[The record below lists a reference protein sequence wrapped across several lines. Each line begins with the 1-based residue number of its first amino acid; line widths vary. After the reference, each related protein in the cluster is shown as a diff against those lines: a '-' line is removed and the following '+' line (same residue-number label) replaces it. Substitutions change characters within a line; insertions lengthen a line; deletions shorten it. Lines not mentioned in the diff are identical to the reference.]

1 MVDTNATTETRDGPQ
16 VRDATSVTSRWSF
29 AMAVPL
35 LAAAAT
41 GMVVLICVWVLNK
54 NSTERYLQEV
64 RANTVRDLATVRGAA
79 EKAINKR
86 VYLTSGLKAH
96 VSVHPEMTPREFADI
111 SELLMQ
117 EADGIRSVTS
127 IKGNEI
133 NDVYPR
139 EGNEGALGFKL
150 LKDPK
155 QRAAAKHAIKTGE
168 PWLYGPIELIQG
180 GQAFVYRAPVFETVP
195 GQSAGGGDYW
205 GMVSI
210 LIDEQVLFEEISASV
225 PDDLSI
231 AIRGRNDQ
239 GGPGEIIHGDPS
251 LLNAEPIDSEI
262 SLPTGSWTLYGLPAA
277 GWPTAPPAAAQLRV
291 LGVLLALLAGS
302 LVYLVVRSNQRYR
315 EYALQLE
322 HAHVALQQSAKEM
335 TLAKFAAEEANRAKS
350 QFLANMSH
358 EIRTPLSA
366 VIGITELLLDT
377 SLEREQRN
385 YLDLVRESGESLL
398 SVINDILDFSKIEA
412 GKLDLVSTPF
422 EIRERLGD
430 MMKPMGL
437 RAGAKQVELTLHV
450 AADVPAVIEGDAHR
464 LRQILVNLVGN
475 ALKFTEQG
483 EIAVGVSLD
492 SSTNDKCEV
501 HFQVR
506 DTGIG
511 IPADKLLHIFGAF
524 EQAEGGTARRFGGT
538 GLGLAIC
545 SRLVELMGGRIWV
558 ESELGSG
565 STFHFTGVFGVEKD
579 SDAVDQHDIAGLQDA
594 RVLIVDDLAT
604 SLMILEE
611 MVRGWGMRPTSVSN
625 ADRAI
630 AALKEARARDES
642 FQLLLTD
649 VHMPNR
655 SGFDLVS
662 EIRSDPTLKDL
673 PVIACTAYDQPGDH
687 QRWNELTIHRYLMK
701 PVKETELFD
710 AVLGVL
716 GETAVTKPG
725 ESTTADTEPVIRP
738 LNILLAE
745 DNQVNQ
751 TLAIALLKKW
761 GHTVTLASD
770 GKEALEKCVSGSYEL
785 VLMDVQMP
793 EMDGMEATRR
803 IREVEQQRGG
813 HVPIIA
819 LTAHALAGDHEKCL
833 EAGMDG
839 YVSKPLRIH
848 ELREAISSFFDDDS
862 PGDPHGDLPPET
874 NHADVDPAAA
884 SEPTDWSKAL
894 ELCAGDQ
901 TLLIDILEAFLE
913 ETPRLMNELEQALAD
928 ADGQAAKRLAHTL
941 KGALKALGLAAM
953 GDLAF
958 QIEQRATDDSLA
970 ETDSTLSQLR
980 QQLDAAIADA
990 RRVVNG
996 ERVAH

>member
-1 MVDTNATTETRDGPQ
+1 MVDSTATTETRDGRQ
-16 VRDATSVTSRWSF
+16 VRAANSVASRLSFDAG
-29 AMAVPL
+29 VPL

-41 GMVVLICVWVLNK
+41 GMVVLVCVWVLNK
-54 NSTERYLQEV
+54 NSTERYVQEI
-64 RANTVRDLATVRGAA
+64 RARTVRDLATVRGEA

-86 VYLTSGLKAH
+86 IHLTSGLKAH
-96 VSVHPEMTPREFADI
+96 VSVHPEMTPQQFADI
-111 SELLMQ
+111 SALLRK

-127 IKGNEI
+127 IRDDVI
-133 NDVYPR
+133 NDVYPL
-139 EGNEGALGFKL
+139 EGNEGALGFRL
-150 LKDPK
+150 LEDPK
-155 QRAAAKHAIKTGE
+155 QRAAAIRAKETGK
-168 PWLYGPIELIQG
+168 PWLYGPVELIQG
-180 GQAFVYRAPVFETVP
+180 GHAFVYRAPVYETVP
-195 GQSAGGGDYW
+195 GQTPGGGDYW

-210 LIDEQVLFEEISASV
+210 LIDEEVLFREISASV

-239 GGPGEIIHGDPS
+239 GGPGQIIHGAAS
-251 LLNAEPIDSEI
+251 LLNADPIDSEI
-262 SLPTGSWTLYGLPAA
+262 SLPTGSWKLYGIPTT
-277 GWPTAPPAAAQLRV
+277 GWPTASPAAPQLHV

-315 EYALQLE
+315 EYANQLE
-322 HAHVALQQSAKEM
+322 FAHAAAQRSAKEA
-335 TLAKFAAEEANRAKS
+335 TLAKLAAEEANRAKS

-385 YLDLVRESGESLL
+385 YLGLVRESGESLL

-450 AADVPAVIEGDAHR
+450 AADVPAVVEGDAHR

-492 SSTNDKCEV
+492 SSSTDECEV

-511 IPADKLLHIFGAF
+511 IPADKLSHIFGAF

-579 SDAVDQHDIAGLQDA
+579 TDAATQHDIAALQDA

-625 ADRAI
+625 AERAI
-630 AALKEARARDES
+630 TALKEAQTGDDS
-642 FQLLLTD
+642 FRLLLTD

-687 QRWNELTIHRYLMK
+687 QRWNELNIHRYLMK

-710 AVLGVL
+710 AVVGVL
-716 GETAVTKPG
+716 GETAIAKPG
-725 ESTTADTEPVIRP
+725 ESTTADAEPVIRP

-751 TLAIALLKKW
+751 TLAIALLKRW

-770 GKEALEKCVSGSYEL
+770 GKEAFEKCVSGSYEL

-803 IREVEQQRGG
+803 IREVEQDRGG

-839 YVSKPLRIH
+839 YVSKPLRIK
-848 ELREAISSFFDDDS
+848 ELRAAILSFFVDDP
-862 PGDPHGDLPPET
+862 PGDPAAGLDRAEVDSSVAT
-874 NHADVDPAAA
+874 NQ
-884 SEPTDWSKAL
+884 TDWSKAL

-901 TLLIDILEAFLE
+901 DLLIDILEAFLE
-913 ETPRLMNELEQALAD
+913 ETPRLMSELEQALAD
-928 ADGQAAKRLAHTL
+928 EDCQAARRSAHTL
-941 KGALKALGLAAM
+941 KGALHALGLASIA
-953 GDLAF
+953 DLAF
-958 QIEQRATDDSLA
+958 QIEQQATGDSLA

-996 ERVAH
+996 EHVAQ

>member
-1 MVDTNATTETRDGPQ
+1 MVDSIATTETRDGRQ
-16 VRDATSVTSRWSF
+16 ARDAASVASRLSF
-29 AMAVPL
+29 DAWVPL

-41 GMVVLICVWVLNK
+41 SMVVLVCVWVLNK
-54 NSTERYLQEV
+54 NSRGRYVQEIQA
-64 RANTVRDLATVRGAA
+64 RTVRDLATVRGEA

-96 VSVHPEMTPREFADI
+96 VSVHPEMTSQEFADI
-111 SELLMQ
+111 SALLMQ
-117 EADGIRSVTS
+117 EAEGIRSVTS
-127 IKGNEI
+127 IKNDVI
-133 NDVYPR
+133 NDVYPL
-139 EGNEGALGFKL
+139 EGNEDAVGFEL
-150 LKDPK
+150 LEDPK
-155 QRAAAKHAIKTGE
+155 QRAAAIHAKETGK
-168 PWLYGPIELIQG
+168 PWLYGPVELIQG
-180 GQAFVYRAPVFETVP
+180 GYAFVYRAPVNETVP
-195 GQSAGGGDYW
+195 GQSPGGGDYW

-210 LIDEQVLFEEISASV
+210 LIDKQVLFDEISASV

-239 GGPGEIIHGDPS
+239 GGPGEIIHGNES
-251 LLNAEPIDSEI
+251 LLNAKPIVSEI
-262 SLPTGSWTLYGLPAA
+262 ALPTGSWKLYGVPSD
-277 GWPTAPPAAAQLRV
+277 GWPTASPDAAQLRV

-315 EYALQLE
+315 EYANQLE
-322 HAHVALQQSAKEM
+322 FAHATAQRSAQEA
-335 TLAKFAAEEANRAKS
+335 TLAKLAAEEANRAKS

-377 SLEREQRN
+377 SLEQEQRN
-385 YLDLVRESGESLL
+385 YLGLVRESGESLL

-412 GKLDLVSTPF
+412 GKLDLVPTPF
-422 EIRERLGD
+422 EIRESLGD

-450 AADVPAVIEGDAHR
+450 APDVPPVMEGDAHR

-483 EIAVGVSLD
+483 EIAVGVSVD
-492 SSTNDKCEV
+492 SATADECEI

-511 IPADKLLHIFGAF
+511 IAADKLSHIFEAF

-545 SRLVELMGGRIWV
+545 SRLVEMMGGRIWV
-558 ESELGSG
+558 ESELGVG
-565 STFHFTGVFGVEKD
+565 STFHFTGVFGIET
-579 SDAVDQHDIAGLQDA
+579 DADVVDQHDTQALQDA

-611 MVRGWGMRPTSVSN
+611 MVRGWGMRPTSVSSADQAIEALRDAQIRN
-625 ADRAI
+625 AA
-630 AALKEARARDES
+630 

-687 QRWNELTIHRYLMK
+687 QRWNELEIYRYLMK
-701 PVKETELFD
+701 PVKQTELFD

-716 GETAVTKPG
+716 GVSAIAKPD
-725 ESTTADTEPVIRP
+725 ESPTADAQCDIRP

-770 GKEALEKCVSGSYEL
+770 GKEALEQYLSGSYEL

-803 IREVEQQRGG
+803 IREAEREQGG

-819 LTAHALAGDHEKCL
+819 LTAHALAGDQEKCL
-833 EAGMDG
+833 AAGMDG
-839 YVSKPLRIH
+839 YVSKPLRIN
-848 ELREAISSFFDDDS
+848 ELRDAISSFFVDDS
-862 PGDPHGDLPPET
+862 PADPSGDSSPEFDR
-874 NHADVDPAAA
+874 AEVESSAATD
-884 SEPTDWSKAL
+884 PTDWSKAL

-901 TLLIDILEAFLE
+901 NLLIDILAAFLE
-913 ETPRLMNELEQALAD
+913 ETPRLMSELEQALAD
-928 ADGQAAKRLAHTL
+928 EDCQAARRSAHTL
-941 KGALKALGLAAM
+941 KGALQALGLASMA
-953 GDLAF
+953 DLAF
-958 QIEQRATDDSLA
+958 QVEQQATSDSLA
-970 ETDSTLSQLR
+970 ESDPTVAQLR
-980 QQLDAAIADA
+980 QQLDAAVADA

-996 ERVAH
+996 ERIAQ